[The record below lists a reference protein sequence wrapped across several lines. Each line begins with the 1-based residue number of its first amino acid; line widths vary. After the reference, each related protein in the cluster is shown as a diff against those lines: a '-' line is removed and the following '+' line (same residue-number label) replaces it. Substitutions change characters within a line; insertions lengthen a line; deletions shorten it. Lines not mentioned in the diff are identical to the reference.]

1 MKPRIAI
8 VVQRYGRDINGGAE
22 LHARLLA
29 NALGT
34 RYQVDVLTS
43 RAHDYQTWAPELPA
57 GEEWIDGVRVL
68 RFDHPARN
76 RRDKRHLPL
85 RHKLRWVLRRWIERP
100 GRPLTARP
108 SGRDTPDGLAY
119 LCGAGPTMD
128 GLMDHLRQHGGDYA
142 ALIFFTARFHPA
154 AMGVLLHPQRSLLLP
169 TLHHEKTMVL
179 PHFHRVFRAPHRIL
193 WNTPAEAEAAQRL
206 YGDDLAPGVL
216 CGVGITVRD
225 APDAVEAAVR
235 AQRFDALATQHGIR
249 SPYLVYVGR
258 VDTSKGCDRL
268 FAHFAALRAAQPAG
282 QALQLLVCGQWFM
295 PPPTHPDIV
304 ATGFVSEADRDLLIA
319 RAEALVIPSQHESL
333 SMVLLEAL
341 AEGCAVIVN
350 RRCEV
355 LLRHVHDS
363 GVGEA
368 FDDGASFNAAVQRT
382 LARDAATRADQAARG
397 RRYVRERYDWQRIV
411 ERIGEAIDSIPPA

>member
-1 MKPRIAI
+1 MNKRIAI
-8 VVQRYGRDINGGAE
+8 VVQRYGHDINGGAE

-29 NALGT
+29 NALT
-34 RYQVDVLTS
+34 AHYAVDVLTS
-43 RAHDYQTWAPELPA
+43 RAHDYQSWAPELPA
-57 GEEWIDGVRVL
+57 GEAWIEGVRVV

-76 RRDKRHLPL
+76 RRDKRHLPF
-85 RHKLRWVLRRWIERP
+85 RHKLRWLLRRWLERP
-100 GRPLTARP
+100 GHPLAARP

-119 LCGAGPTMD
+119 LRGAGPTMD
-128 GLMDHLRQHGGDYA
+128 GLMDHLRQHGHGYD

-154 AMGVLLHPQRSLLLP
+154 ALGVLVHPQRSLLIP

-216 CGVGITVRD
+216 CGVGITVHD
-225 APDAVEAAVR
+225 APDAAQLAAQ
-235 AQRFDALATQHGIR
+235 AQRFAELAATHGLR
-249 SPYLVYVGR
+249 MPYLVYVGR
-258 VDTSKGCDRL
+258 VDSSKGCDAL
-268 FAHFAALRAAQPAG
+268 FAHFAALRAAMPAG
-282 QALQLLVCGQWFM
+282 QPLQLLVCGQWFM
-295 PPPTHPDIV
+295 PRPTHPDIV
-304 ATGFVSEADRDLLIA
+304 ATGFVSEADRDLLIG

-350 RRCEV
+350 RRSEV
-355 LLRHVHDS
+355 LLRHVRDS
-363 GVGEA
+363 GVGESFA
-368 FDDGASFNAAVQRT
+368 DGAEFSDAVQRT
-382 LARDAATRADQAARG
+382 LARDAATRARQAAQG

-411 ERIGEAIDSIPPA
+411 AIVGEAIDSIPPA